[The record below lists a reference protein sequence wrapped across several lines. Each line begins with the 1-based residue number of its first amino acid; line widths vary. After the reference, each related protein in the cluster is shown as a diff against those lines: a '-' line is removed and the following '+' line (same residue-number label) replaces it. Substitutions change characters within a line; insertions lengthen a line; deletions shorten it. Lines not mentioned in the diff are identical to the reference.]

1 MRDILDILST
11 FLLVIIAFVLLIEAA
26 LFAACL
32 IGG

>member
-11 FLLVIIAFVLLIEAA
+11 FLLVIIAVMLLIEAA